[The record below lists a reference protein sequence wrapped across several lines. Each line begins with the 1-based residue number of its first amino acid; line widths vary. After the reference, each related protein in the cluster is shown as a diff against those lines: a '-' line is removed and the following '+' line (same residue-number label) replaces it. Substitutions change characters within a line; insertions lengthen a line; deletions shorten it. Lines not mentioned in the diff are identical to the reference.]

1 MTNAL
6 LATWPAARLEEAV
19 AALARAAGCLAAD
32 RDAPPLVDGSRSP
45 DAVIERAAVES
56 NLECRAIDAN
66 VADLSTLCHMAAP
79 VILRVM
85 LDGDERFVCVLRG
98 RRGRIAVLGPDGT
111 PHHVAVRELK
121 HWLGAMAETRTPAA
135 DFLAQSIAG
144 RRPPS
149 RRQRARITA
158 FAEPQRLRGCWALR
172 PQGGAV
178 RTLARDTPIAPH
190 AWRFVVLHVAQYGL
204 WAIAWIILVQLALHS
219 AFGSSDLRAWALT
232 LGTLAIARALQA
244 NAARMAALAGGTVI
258 KRRVLDAAL
267 RLRTDRVRHAGVGHF
282 LGRALESDA
291 IDTAGLTGA
300 FQATNALIGA
310 AVAVAV
316 LWNGAG
322 GWPHAALLVAWIA
335 AILAVSFGY
344 YRRRRAWTGLR
355 FALTTLT
362 VEQMVGH
369 RTRLAQQ
376 DRSRWH
382 SSEDRLLDQYVTA
395 GARVDRAAIA
405 LDVLRR
411 AWFYV
416 GLLGVAAPFVTG
428 TASASAMAISVAGV
442 VVGAQAL
449 SSWTDS
455 LARLAGALIAGMSL
469 RAFWQSAESSDQPGS
484 PTLQSTQ
491 SPRST
496 TRAADRAFDSPPA
509 LEATDLV
516 FTHNGR
522 SAPAIA
528 CASLSVQAGERVL
541 IQGASGSGKST
552 LASLLAGLR
561 APESGL
567 LFLHGLDAATVGT
580 RSWRERVVLVPQFH
594 DNHVFVGTLA
604 FNLLMGRTW
613 PPTRED
619 LEQAAAVCAEL
630 GLGPLLERMPLG
642 LHQPVG
648 ESGWQLSH
656 GERSRVF
663 AARALLQNPDV
674 MILDESFAALD
685 ARTVEQS
692 LRVILERTPTLVMI
706 AHP

>member
-1 MTNAL
+1 M
-6 LATWPAARLEEAV
+6 
-19 AALARAAGCLAAD
+19 
-32 RDAPPLVDGSRSP
+32 
-45 DAVIERAAVES
+45 
-56 NLECRAIDAN
+56 
-66 VADLSTLCHMAAP
+66 
-79 VILRVM
+79 
-85 LDGDERFVCVLRG
+85 
-98 RRGRIAVLGPDGT
+98 
-111 PHHVAVRELK
+111 
-121 HWLGAMAETRTPAA
+121 
-135 DFLAQSIAG
+135 
-144 RRPPS
+144 
-149 RRQRARITA
+149 
-158 FAEPQRLRGCWALR
+158 
-172 PQGGAV
+172 
-178 RTLARDTPIAPH
+178 
-190 AWRFVVLHVAQYGL
+190 
-204 WAIAWIILVQLALHS
+204 
-219 AFGSSDLRAWALT
+219 
-232 LGTLAIARALQA
+232 
-244 NAARMAALAGGTVI
+244 
-258 KRRVLDAAL
+258 
-267 RLRTDRVRHAGVGHF
+267 
-282 LGRALESDA
+282 
-291 IDTAGLTGA
+291 
-300 FQATNALIGA
+300 
-310 AVAVAV
+310 AV

-322 GWPHAALLVAWIA
+322 GWPHAALLVAWIG
-335 AILAVSFGY
+335 AILAVSVGY
-344 YRRRRAWTGLR
+344 YQRRRAWTELR

-382 SSEDRLLDQYVTA
+382 SAEDRLLDQYVTA
-395 GARVDRAAIA
+395 GARVDRAAVA

-428 TASASAMAISVAGV
+428 TASASAMAISVGRR
-442 VVGAQAL
+442 G
-449 SSWTDS
+449 
-455 LARLAGALIAGMSL
+455 RRRPGALELDRQSRAAGW
-469 RAFWQSAESSDQPGS
+469 RAHRRHEPACVLAIGGEQRPARHAGRFGRPIRPADA
-484 PTLQSTQ
+484 TTK
-491 SPRST
+491 T

-516 FTHNGR
+516 FKHNGR

-580 RSWRERVVLVPQFH
+580 RVMAGTRGPRSAVSRQPCIRRDARVQPADGADVASHARGSGAGGGGV
-594 DNHVFVGTLA
+594 
-604 FNLLMGRTW
+604 R
-613 PPTRED
+613 
-619 LEQAAAVCAEL
+619 EL